1 MIYDIISTGSKG
13 NAVVINN
20 NILIDCG
27 ISYNRLR
34 KVAGGLKL
42 VLLTHIHSD
51 HFQSYT
57 VKLLANNRPL
67 LRFVCGI
74 WLVEPLLKAGVAMS
88 QIDIIDTGKIYQYR
102 FAGVDV
108 GVSPVKLYH
117 DVPNYGYRVYYG
129 SEKLFYATDTSMLDG
144 VTAIGYDL
152 YMIEANYEENELRER
167 INAKKENG
175 EYAYECTVPYRHLS
189 KQQADN
195 FLYANMKSNSRY
207 VYLHPHEGLLLED

>member
-1 MIYDIISTGSKG
+1 MNYDIISTGSKG
-13 NAVVINN
+13 NAVVIDD

-27 ISYNRLR
+27 ISYGRLK
-34 KVAGGLKL
+34 KVVGNLKL

-51 HFQSYT
+51 HFQPST
-57 VKLLANNRPL
+57 VRLLANNRPL
-67 LRFVCGI
+67 LRFVCGV
-74 WLVEPLLKAGVAMS
+74 WLVESLLKAGVSIS
-88 QIDIIDTGKIYQYR
+88 QVDIVDIGKIYQYQL
-102 FAGVDV
+102 ADLKVV
-108 GVSPVKLYH
+108 VSPVKLYH
-117 DVPNYGYRVYYG
+117 DVPNCGYRIYYG

-144 VTAIGYDL
+144 ITAKGYDL
-152 YMIEANYEENELRER
+152 YMVEANYEESELEER

-175 EYAYECTVPYRHLS
+175 EYAYEYTVPYRHLS